1 MTDHYNGK
9 RFCNPTL
16 DEQFNPGL
24 VQLFRMLREK
34 RARWPKSVPNQRPSK
49 PLPTIS
55 PDDIRLTF
63 VNHATFLIQ
72 IPGLNILTDP
82 VWSQRASPFA
92 WLGPKRVREPGIR
105 LDELPPID
113 LILISHNHYDHLDV
127 KTLKI
132 LNQRYSPRVLV
143 PLGDKA
149 LIRSLGFMD
158 VMEMDW
164 WDETNIAAQIRITF
178 TPAQHFSSRGLW
190 DRYRSLWGSYYIHHG
205 HRSVYFGADSGYSSH
220 YADIKSR
227 LGAPDIALLGIGAYE
242 PNWFMR
248 PIHMNPAEAV
258 VAHRDLDAT
267 LSIGMHFGTFR
278 LAAEGFDQPV
288 RELHEAL
295 KKQSIPQDQFI
306 VLEEGEHYT
315 IPVDY

>member
-1 MTDHYNGK
+1 MTDHFNGK

-16 DEQFNPGL
+16 DQQFNPGL
-24 VQLFRMLREK
+24 ADLFRMFREK
-34 RARWPKSVPNQRPSK
+34 RTPWPKSVPNQRPSI
-49 PLPTIS
+49 PPPTS
-55 PDDIRLTF
+55 SSDDIRLTF

-82 VWSQRASPFA
+82 VWSRRASPFS
-92 WLGPKRVREPGIR
+92 WLGPKRIREPGIS

-132 LNQRYSPRVLV
+132 LNQRDSPRVLA

-149 LIRSLGFMD
+149 LIQSLGFSD
-158 VMEMDW
+158 VLELDW

-178 TPAQHFSSRGLW
+178 TPSQHFSGRGLW
-190 DRYRSLWGSYYIHHG
+190 DRYRSLWGSYYMHHG
-205 HRSVYFGADSGYSSH
+205 PRSVYFGADSGYSSH

-227 LGAPDIALLGIGAYE
+227 LGSPDIAILGIGAYE
-242 PNWFMR
+242 PNWFMK

-258 VAHRDLDAT
+258 VAHRDLDAK
-267 LSIGMHFGTFR
+267 LSIGMHFGTFP
-278 LAAEGFDQPV
+278 LATEGFDQPV
-288 RELHEAL
+288 RELQEAL
-295 KKQSIPQDQFI
+295 EKESIPQEDFI

>member
-16 DEQFNPGL
+16 DQQFNPGL
-24 VQLFRMLREK
+24 VDLFRMFREK
-34 RARWPKSVPNQRPSK
+34 RAPWPNSVPNQRPSK
-49 PLPTIS
+49 LPPTTS
-55 PDDIRLTF
+55 SDDIRLTF

-72 IPGLNILTDP
+72 IPDLNILTDP
-82 VWSQRASPFA
+82 VWSRRASPFS
-92 WLGPKRVREPGIR
+92 WLGPKRVREPGIS

-127 KTLKI
+127 RTLKTL
-132 LNQRYSPRVLV
+132 NRRFSPKVLTAW
-143 PLGDKA
+143 GDKT
-149 LIRSLGFMD
+149 LVKSLGYSN
-158 VMEMDW
+158 VHEMDW
-164 WDETNIAAQIRITF
+164 WEEQKINPETRITF
-178 TPAQHFSSRGLW
+178 TPSQHFSGRGLW

-227 LGAPDIALLGIGAYE
+227 LGSPDIALLGIGAYE
-242 PNWFMR
+242 PNWFMK

-258 VAHRDLDAT
+258 VAHRDLDAK
-267 LSIGMHFGTFR
+267 LSIGMHYGTFP

-295 KKQSIPQDQFI
+295 EKESIPQEDFI

-315 IPVDY
+315 LPVDY